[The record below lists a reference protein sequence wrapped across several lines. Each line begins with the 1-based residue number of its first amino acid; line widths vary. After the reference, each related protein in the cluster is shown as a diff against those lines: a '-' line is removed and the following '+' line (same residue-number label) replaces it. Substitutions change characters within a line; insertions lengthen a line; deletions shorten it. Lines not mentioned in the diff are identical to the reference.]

1 MTAESYDV
9 IGHFSARAATYDQ
22 SGGWCTD
29 EVLGEMILAA
39 GKPRAT
45 DQVLDVAC
53 GTGLV
58 SRLFHGRCAR
68 TVGVDITKDMAEQA
82 EQHLDEL
89 IITPA
94 EALPFESDSFDIVV
108 CRQGIQ
114 FMILPDAV
122 REMVRV
128 AKPGGRI
135 VIVNLCAYGS
145 ADRDEYFEVLRLRN
159 PVRRHF
165 FLPEDLERLLTSVG
179 CDPVTLTRFVTTE
192 NVDAWSD
199 NGAIGEDRRE
209 AIREV
214 YRASSP
220 EFRQLHGVQQEDGHF
235 VDYMLFILACGIK
248 P

>member
-1 MTAESYDV
+1 MTAESNDV

-29 EVLGEMILAA
+29 QALGEMILAA
-39 GKPRAT
+39 AQPRAT
-45 DQVLDVAC
+45 DHVLDVAC

-58 SRLFHGRCAR
+58 SSLFHGRCAR

-89 IITPA
+89 VITPA
-94 EALPFESDSFDIVV
+94 ESLPFEPDSFDIVV

-114 FMILPDAV
+114 FMTLPDAV

-128 AKPGGRI
+128 TKPGGRI
-135 VIVNLCAYGS
+135 VLVNLCAYGPS
-145 ADRDEYFEVLRLRN
+145 DRDEYFEVLRLRN

-165 FLPEDLERLLTSVG
+165 FLPEDLAQLLTDAG
-179 CDPVTLTRFVTTE
+179 CAPVALTRFATTE

-199 NGAIGEDRRE
+199 NRAIGEDRRE
-209 AIREV
+209 AIREI

-220 EFRQLHGVQQEDGHF
+220 EFRQLHGVQQDDGHF
-235 VDYMLFILACGIK
+235 VDNMLFILASGLK